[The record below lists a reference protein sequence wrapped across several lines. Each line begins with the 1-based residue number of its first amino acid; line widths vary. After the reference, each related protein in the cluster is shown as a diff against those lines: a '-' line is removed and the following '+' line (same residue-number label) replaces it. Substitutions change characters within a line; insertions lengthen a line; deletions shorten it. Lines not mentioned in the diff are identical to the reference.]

1 MWKLWFALSILSLL
15 VLTLTAPARADDGDA
30 NAEDARLEDYFRSYL
45 EATFRARPLSA
56 TRLGDHR
63 FDHLLDD
70 LSPEARAAN
79 LERDKRFLA
88 ELPEKI
94 DREKLSDNGRIDYEI
109 FAHDLERSI
118 WLAENFDPFV
128 EDPRTYGEYITE
140 SVYLLLTQSS
150 LPREVNIKNAL
161 SRMAEVPR
169 VIANAREMIGR
180 APRVKVE
187 TAILQTKGAISFYQD
202 EIFLLAD
209 RPKGEGELAERAS
222 LIVEKLEDYLRFL
235 QDEVLPRSTDGWRIG
250 PEKFAKKLELEL
262 DAGLSADEVLVEAES
277 EAARVEREMV
287 VIARQLWSS
296 FFPGEPV
303 PPDDEPGRRELVRR
317 VLDGIAE
324 DHGTSASLLADVEAT
339 VADIKE
345 FIRDRDILR
354 LPEPD
359 QLRIIEMP
367 EFMRGN
373 SVAYLNPAPPLDPEA
388 ASMFAVS
395 PPPESWD
402 ADRVESFFEEYN
414 RAMLP
419 ILTIH
424 EAYPGHYV
432 QLEYSNRCPSLI
444 RRVLASGTFAEG
456 WAVYTESMMLDQGFG
471 GGDPALRLQQLKF
484 YLRTVLNA
492 ILDHQM
498 HAGTM
503 TDAEAR
509 ELLMGRGFQTEGEA
523 VGKIIRAKQ
532 SSAQLSTYFVG
543 RTAFYRLRQS
553 IHREQGDRFDLGRFH
568 EATLAHGTLPV
579 KYLGE
584 LVRKALAQEN
594 P

>member
-1 MWKLWFALSILSLL
+1 MLKFWFALGLLSLL
-15 VLTLTAPARADDGDA
+15 VLALSTPARADDGA
-30 NAEDARLEDYFRSYL
+30 NAEDGRLEDYFRSYL
-45 EATFRARPLSA
+45 EATFQARPMTA

-79 LERDKRFLA
+79 LERDRQFLA
-88 ELPEKI
+88 DLPRKI
-94 DREKLSDNGRIDYEI
+94 DRDALSDDGRIDFAI

-118 WLAENFDPFV
+118 WLTENFDPYV

-140 SVYLLLTQSS
+140 SVYVLLTQSS
-150 LPREVNIKNAL
+150 LPQDVNIRNAVA
-161 SRMAEVPR
+161 RMAEVPR
-169 VIANAREMIGR
+169 IIATARETIGR

-202 EIFLLAD
+202 DLYLLAD
-209 RPKGEGELAERAS
+209 RPKGEGVLAERAGA
-222 LIVEKLEDYLRFL
+222 IVGKLEDYRRFL
-235 QDEVLPRSTDGWRIG
+235 QDDVLPRSTDNWRIG

-262 DAGLSADEVLVEAES
+262 DADLTADEVLAEAES
-277 EAARVEREMV
+277 EATRVEREMA
-287 VIARQLWSS
+287 VIARQLWADY
-296 FFPGEPV
+296 FPDHAV
-303 PPDDEPGRRELVRR
+303 PPDDPPGRRELVRR
-317 VLDGIAE
+317 VLDKIAE
-324 DHGTSASLLADVEAT
+324 DHGTPASLLADVKAT
-339 VADIKE
+339 VAEIKD

-359 QLRIIEMP
+359 QLHIIEMP
-367 EFMRGN
+367 EFLRGN
-373 SVAYLNPAPPLDPEA
+373 SVAYLNPAPPLDPKA
-388 ASMFAVS
+388 ASEYAVS

-402 ADRVESFFEEYN
+402 ERRVQSFLEEYN
-414 RAMLP
+414 RAMLK

-444 RRVLASGTFAEG
+444 RRVLGSGTFAEG
-456 WAVYTESMMLDQGFG
+456 WAVYTEQTMLDQGFG
-471 GGDPALRLQQLKF
+471 GGALPLRLQQLKF
-484 YLRTVLNA
+484 YLRAVLNA
-492 ILDHQM
+492 ILDHEM

-503 TDAEAR
+503 TDAEAL

-553 IHREQGDRFDLGRFH
+553 VQRDLGDRFDLGRFH

-579 KYLGE
+579 KYLGR
-584 LVRKALAQEN
+584 LVRKTLEE